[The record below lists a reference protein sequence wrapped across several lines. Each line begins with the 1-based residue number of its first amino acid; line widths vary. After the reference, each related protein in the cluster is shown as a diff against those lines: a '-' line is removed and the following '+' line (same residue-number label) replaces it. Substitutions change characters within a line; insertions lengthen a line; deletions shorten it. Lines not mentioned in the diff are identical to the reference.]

1 MLILAHWADMT
12 FHIKDVIYI
21 GSIIFSA
28 AIAYTTIKNNK
39 KRIEKLE
46 KKTDNLKEIFSNFR
60 VEMAKMKF
68 EIIEEVRKIFN
79 GNGKK

>member
-1 MLILAHWADMT
+1 MLILAHWSDMT
-12 FHIKDVIYI
+12 FHIKDVIYL
-21 GSIIFSA
+21 GGIIFSA
-28 AIAYTTIKNNK
+28 AVAYATIKSNR

-46 KKTDNLKEIFSNFR
+46 KKTENLKEIFTNLR

-79 GNGKK
+79 GKK